1 MADNSMSA
9 GDGRDN
15 VPLVHRPDL
24 FVAIV
29 LIGISLWLFYVTS
42 TFDEVS
48 ELFSVGLMPEVWPR
62 LILSVI
68 ILLGLVIPFEH
79 RLVEGGAARLDKGRN
94 DKLPLTTYLTGALM
108 VVIGSQMPL
117 LGAVLTIVIIC
128 LLMPLMWGERRI
140 GRIVLFAGGFTT
152 TIWLLFSYALKVH
165 FEPGL
170 LSTFIQ

>member
-1 MADNSMSA
+1 MSA

-24 FVAIV
+24 IVAIV

-48 ELFSVGLMPEVWPR
+48 ALFSVGLMPEVWPR